1 LTHTAIILIIIEYQ
15 NLSREEGYGM
25 TKIREL
31 RQGQGLKL
39 IDLAYETRIHPTQLG
54 DIERGRRAASARAKE
69 KICSFLGVEPGELFN
84 GNGLAV

>member
-1 LTHTAIILIIIEYQ
+1 
-15 NLSREEGYGM
+15 
-25 TKIREL
+25 
-31 RQGQGLKL
+31 L

-54 DIERGRRAASARAKE
+54 DIERGRRAASARAEE